1 MNRLNNYTDDELN
14 KLLNKSESLR
24 DFIKMVD
31 YDSSGGQVYIFIRSK
46 LKERNIKIP
55 IFKNKQHKFRKKKT
69 NEEIFVKD
77 SKFSRNHLKRR
88 IIKEN
93 LIEYKCSECGL
104 EDEWNGKK
112 LSLQLE
118 HKNGINN
125 DNRLENLTFLCP
137 NCHSQTETY
146 AGKSRKKKYFCECGK
161 EIDRY
166 SNRCKKCRIKAPKKI
181 NKSSG
186 NKTSRRKVKR
196 PEYHT
201 LLNEINEF
209 GYTGTGRKYGVSDN
223 AIRKWKKHY
232 ENIE

>member
-1 MNRLNNYTDDELN
+1 
-14 KLLNKSESLR
+14 LR

-55 IFKNKQHKFRKKKT
+55 NFKNSQYKFRKKKE
-69 NEEIFVKD
+69 NKEIFVEN
-77 SKFSRNHLKRR
+77 SNFSRNHLKRR

-104 EDEWNGKK
+104 KDKWNGKE

-146 AGKSRKKKYFCECGK
+146 AGKSRKKKYYCDCGK

-166 SNRCKKCRIKAPKKI
+166 SNRCKDCRKKSPKKI

-186 NKTSRRKVKR
+186 IKTSRRKVER
-196 PEYHT
+196 PDYQT
-201 LLNEINEF
+201 LLTEINEF

-232 ENIE
+232 ENIR